1 MNTKPTITR
10 TITRTITPLALAALL
25 LSGAVFLNA
34 HQALAQNNAAPNT
47 TATRPAAVPTGQT
60 SIPNNNPPATA
71 TQTTGEVS
79 RDPVIKKMN
88 EDEKRKVET
97 EGK

>member
-10 TITRTITPLALAALL
+10 TITRTITPLALAAFL

-34 HQALAQNNAAPNT
+34 HQAMAQNSAAPST

-60 SIPNNNPPATA
+60 SIPNNSPPPTA

-79 RDPVIKKMN
+79 RDPAVKKMN

>member
-1 MNTKPTITR
+1 MKPSLTP
-10 TITRTITPLALAALL
+10 ITPLALAATL
-25 LSGAVFLNA
+25 LSGAVFLNV
-34 HQALAQNNAAPNT
+34 HPTMAQTNSAPST

-60 SIPNNNPPATA
+60 SLPNNSPPATA

-79 RDPVIKKMN
+79 QDPTVKKMN
-88 EDEKRKVET
+88 EDEKRKVEI